1 MLLSAIAAILV
12 GFVILVWSADKFVYG
27 ASNTATSFNVSPLVV
42 GVIIVGLG
50 TSAPEMVVSAIAASS
65 GNSGLS
71 VGNALGSNITNVGL
85 ILGITCLIIPMTV
98 RSRIVKKEIP
108 MMFGVLVAG
117 SCLLLD
123 GELGYFDGAVLA
135 SGFVALIIWSF
146 IEAKS
151 HPEDALNEEF
161 QELTEDS
168 ISRSAALGWLAGG
181 MVLLVASSR
190 LLVWGA
196 VTLAESFG
204 VSDLII
210 GLTIVAI
217 GTSLPEL
224 AASIA
229 SAKQKQFDIAIGNVL
244 GSNMFN
250 LLGVMA
256 IPALVAPGAFDP
268 QVVVRDV
275 PAMLL
280 LSLML
285 WLFASNFS
293 FVRKGALGRTAGV
306 VMLATYVGY
315 VVYLTLQATG
325 KI

>member
-1 MLLSAIAAILV
+1 MLLGAIAAILV

-27 ASNTATSFNVSPLVV
+27 ASNTATSFNMSPLVV
-42 GVIIVGLG
+42 GVVIVGLG
-50 TSAPEMVVSAIAASS
+50 TSAPEMLVSAMASSS

-85 ILGITCLIIPMTV
+85 ILGLTCLILPMTV
-98 RSRIVKKEIP
+98 RSRIVRKEIP

-117 SCLLLD
+117 SLLLLD
-123 GELGYFDGAVLA
+123 GQLSYFDGAVLA
-135 SGFVALIIWSF
+135 TGFFALLAWSF
-146 IEAKS
+146 FDAKS
-151 HPEDALNEEF
+151 HPEDILNDEF
-161 QELTEDS
+161 QELTEDNL
-168 ISRSAALGWLAGG
+168 SRKAALAWLVGG
-181 MVLLVASSR
+181 MALLILSSR
-190 LLVWGA
+190 ILVWGA
-196 VTLAESFG
+196 VTLAEAFG

-229 SAKQKQFDIAIGNVL
+229 SARQKQFDIAIGNVL

-256 IPALVAPGAFDP
+256 IPALMAPGMLDQ
-268 QVVVRDV
+268 QVVVRDI
-275 PAMLL
+275 PTMLV

-285 WLFASNFS
+285 WLFASNFT
-293 FVRKGALGRTAGV
+293 FVKQGALGRTAGA
-306 VMLATYVGY
+306 VMLATYIGY
-315 VVYLTLQATG
+315 VVYLVLQATNTL
-325 KI
+325 